1 MNRTTAGILTGVVA
15 LAVLAGCGGE
25 DPYCAAVTE
34 NKAALDGF
42 GTKGTQKALTA
53 ETKAVRSVTTA
64 AHDDIK
70 DDWSAIGAAMERV
83 AKALK
88 AADVSIEDLND
99 AEVRRDMAQDDLDE
113 IRASYEAFNKTSK
126 QRTAVVED
134 VLQRCEITL
143 R

>member
-1 MNRTTAGILTGVVA
+1 MNRTAAGVLTGVVA
-15 LAVLAGCGGE
+15 LAVLSGCGGE

-34 NKAALDGF
+34 NKTALDGF
-42 GTKGTQKALTA
+42 GTRGTQADFTA

-70 DDWSAIGAAMERV
+70 DDWSAVGAAMARV

-88 AADVSIEDLND
+88 AADVSIEDLDD
-99 AEVRRDMAQDDLDE
+99 AEVRRDMSQEHLDE
-113 IRASYEAFNKTSK
+113 IRASYEAFNQTSK

-134 VLQRCEITL
+134 VLQKCEITL
-143 R
+143 K